1 MIQFNRYRHADEP
14 ADFHQDIGK
23 LVDLMTHGMKS
34 CPELGIPLLFE
45 MGEKYVG
52 NVRLAAIAARLHFWR
67 MLEWTEIEAM
77 IPQELPKNWWFA
89 QEIAGCLGFER
100 VSRLWNVEE
109 DDWFSLQGIPY
120 DIIPPGAG
128 AVHGHISYQPPNS
141 GFFSVIEN
149 IIAAHIIAE
158 QDGYSLKV
166 DLSGNWWAYDEP
178 FEDIFEDA
186 FEFCNGGLPIMRFQ
200 HMRQRFFD
208 ADIVQA
214 QEMMQRKKGWYNE
227 VYFAIG
233 DYASVP
239 SESDVGTMFIRGG
252 DKIKTETI
260 LPPMHIVTRE
270 MDWMK
275 RHCRRRVL
283 LSDDPV
289 IADWIAARDPEI
301 VNRANRLEG
310 GYHHLP
316 QRKQS
321 CIPILQ
327 NYLAM
332 VEAKHNFSCPSANLV
347 NAAQWSREDSD
358 NYSLTN
364 PVYRYLLI

>member
-14 ADFHQDIGK
+14 ADFHQDIGR
-23 LVDLMTHGMKS
+23 LVDLMMQGIRS
-34 CPELGIPLLFE
+34 CPEAGIPLLFE

-52 NVRLAAIAARLHFWR
+52 NIRLAAIAARLHFWGI
-67 MLEWTEIEAM
+67 LGWKDIEAM
-77 IPQELPKNWWFA
+77 VPQELPKNWWFA

-100 VSRLWNVEE
+100 VNRLWHIEE
-109 DDWFSLQGIPY
+109 DDWNVLQGQA
-120 DIIPPGAG
+120 DDHVEVGSN
-128 AVHGHISYQPPNS
+128 VRHGYISYQPPNS

-149 IIAAHIIAE
+149 IVAAQIVAE
-158 QDGYSLKV
+158 QDGYGLKV

-178 FEDIFEDA
+178 FEDIFEDI
-186 FEFCNGGLPIMRFQ
+186 FEFCSGGLPIMRFSL
-200 HMRQRFFD
+200 MRDRFFK
-208 ADIVQA
+208 ADINQA
-214 QEMMQRKKGWYNE
+214 RVFSNAKRSWYTDISW
-227 VYFAIG
+227 AISG
-233 DYASVP
+233 YAGGST
-239 SESDVGTMFIRGG
+239 EDDVGTMFIRGG

-260 LPPMHIVTRE
+260 LPPMHIVMRE

-301 VNRANRLEG
+301 VNRANRLQG

-347 NAAQWSREDSD
+347 NAAQWSREDHD

-364 PVYRYLLI
+364 PVHRYLLI